1 MVSSHCNM
9 LLKETGNTVVN
20 MILSQRHKLRS
31 TNSIFILEENQI
43 SKISRAISNIKD
55 LKQLLKFYDELS
67 ILSNILSYITF
78 HQLVRSRC
86 KIGSV

>member
-9 LLKETGNTVVN
+9 LLKERGNTVVN

-31 TNSIFILEENQI
+31 ANSIFILEENQI
-43 SKISRAISNIKD
+43 SKILRAISNIKD

-67 ILSNILSYITF
+67 ILSNILSYISPTCGMS
-78 HQLVRSRC
+78 L
-86 KIGSV
+86 